1 METSIDKEQEMVLK
15 VDKKIKDGIDV
26 MYQNFDN
33 IENNILDLMKIAPC
47 VFDKDM
53 MISLLLDFQLL
64 DKQMGNFETMAT
76 QLDDPV
82 NMSQAF
88 VMDMMMKKLSQLMD
102 RLVGYITTCNSM
114 IEAQQFSP
122 QKALLLEKLEEN
134 FSYDV
139 VDWDDLDHA
148 FDNPYLVAKVSDV
161 LDEDY
166 DQNYYPLHCLR
177 LEGFKDKVSAYKYM
191 LANGISKENLILRY

>member
-1 METSIDKEQEMVLK
+1 METSVDKEQEMVLK
-15 VDKKIKDGIDV
+15 VDKKIKDGIEI

-53 MISLLLDFQLL
+53 MVSLLLDFQLL
-64 DKQMGNFETMAT
+64 DKQMGNFETMAV

-82 NMSQAF
+82 NMAQAI
-88 VMDMMMKKLSQLMD
+88 VMDTMMRKLSQLMD

-122 QKALLLEKLEEN
+122 QKALLLEKLEAN
-134 FSYDV
+134 FNYEV
-139 VDWDDLDHA
+139 VNWDDLDHA

-177 LEGFKDKVSAYKYM
+177 IEGFKDKVSAYKYM

>member
-1 METSIDKEQEMVLK
+1 MAED
-15 VDKKIKDGIDV
+15 
-26 MYQNFDN
+26 
-33 IENNILDLMKIAPC
+33 NILDLMKICPC

-53 MISLLLDFQLL
+53 MVSLLLDFQLL
-64 DKQMGNFETMAT
+64 DKQMGNFESMAT

-82 NMSQAF
+82 NMAQAI
-88 VMDMMMKKLSQLMD
+88 VMDTMMKKLNQLMD

-122 QKALLLEKLEEN
+122 QKALLLEKLEAN

-139 VDWDDLDHA
+139 VDWDDLDRA

-191 LANGISKENLILRY
+191 LEHGISKDNLVLRY

>member
-1 METSIDKEQEMVLK
+1 METSVDKEQEMVLK
-15 VDKKIKDGIDV
+15 VDKKIKDGIEI

-33 IENNILDLMKIAPC
+33 IENNILDLMKVATC

-53 MISLLLDFQLL
+53 MVSLLLDFQLL
-64 DKQMGNFETMAT
+64 DKQMGNFETMAV

-82 NMSQAF
+82 NMAQAI
-88 VMDMMMKKLSQLMD
+88 VMDTMMRKLSQLMD

-122 QKALLLEKLEEN
+122 QKALLLEKLEAN
-134 FSYDV
+134 FNYEV
-139 VDWDDLDHA
+139 VDWDDLNHA

-166 DQNYYPLHCLR
+166 NQNYYPLHCLR

>member
-1 METSIDKEQEMVLK
+1 MKTCVDKEQEMILK

-33 IENNILDLMKIAPC
+33 IENNILDLMKVAPC

-53 MISLLLDFQLL
+53 MVSLLLDFQLL
-64 DKQMGNFETMAT
+64 DKQMGNFETLAA

-82 NMSQAF
+82 NMAQAI
-88 VMDMMMKKLSQLMD
+88 VMDTMMRKLSELMD
-102 RLVGYITTCNSM
+102 RLVGYITTCNLM
-114 IEAQQFSP
+114 IENQQFSP
-122 QKALLLEKLEEN
+122 QKALLLEKLESN
-134 FSYDV
+134 FNYDV

-148 FDNPYLVAKVSDV
+148 FDNPYLVARVSDV

>member
-1 METSIDKEQEMVLK
+1 METSVDKEQEMVLK
-15 VDKKIKDGIDV
+15 VDKKIKDGMEI

-33 IENNILDLMKIAPC
+33 IENNILDLLKVAPC

-53 MISLLLDFQLL
+53 MVSLLLDFQLL
-64 DKQMGNFETMAT
+64 DKQIGNFETMAV

-82 NMSQAF
+82 NMAQAI
-88 VMDMMMKKLSQLMD
+88 VMDTMMRKLSQLMD

-122 QKALLLEKLEEN
+122 QKALLLEKLEAN
-134 FSYDV
+134 FNYEV

>member
-1 METSIDKEQEMVLK
+1 METSVDKEQDMILK
-15 VDKKIKDGIDV
+15 VDKKIKDGIDI

-33 IENNILDLMKIAPC
+33 IENNILDLMKVAPC

-64 DKQMGNFETMAT
+64 DKQMGNFETMTT

-82 NMSQAF
+82 NMAQAL
-88 VMDMMMKKLSQLMD
+88 VMDRMMKKLSQLMD
-102 RLVGYITTCNSM
+102 RLVEYITTCNVM
-114 IEAQQFSP
+114 IEAHQFNP
-122 QKALLLEKLEEN
+122 QKALLLEKLEAN
-134 FSYDV
+134 FIYDV
-139 VDWDDLDHA
+139 VCWDDLDHA

-161 LDEDY
+161 LDKDY
-166 DQNYYPLHCLR
+166 DHNYYPLHCLR

-191 LANGISKENLILRY
+191 LANGISKENLVLRY

>member
-1 METSIDKEQEMVLK
+1 METSVDKEQEMILK
-15 VDKKIKDGIDV
+15 VDKKIKDGINV

-33 IENNILDLMKIAPC
+33 IENNILDLLKIAPC

-53 MISLLLDFQLL
+53 MVSLLLDFQLL
-64 DKQMGNFETMAT
+64 DKQMGNFETMVT

-82 NMSQAF
+82 NMAQAL
-88 VMDMMMKKLSQLMD
+88 VMDTMMKKLSQLMD
-102 RLVGYITTCNSM
+102 RLVEYITTCNAM

-122 QKALLLEKLEEN
+122 QKALLLEKLEAN
-134 FSYDV
+134 FNYDV

-177 LEGFKDKVSAYKYM
+177 LEGFKDKISAYKYM

>member
-15 VDKKIKDGIDV
+15 VDKKIKDGIEI

-33 IENNILDLMKIAPC
+33 VENNILDLMKVAPC

-53 MISLLLDFQLL
+53 MVSLLLDFQLL
-64 DKQMGNFETMAT
+64 DKQMSNFESMAT

-82 NMSQAF
+82 NMAQAI
-88 VMDMMMKKLSQLMD
+88 VMDTMMRKLNQLID

-177 LEGFKDKVSAYKYM
+177 LEGFKDKVSAYKYC
-191 LANGISKENLILRY
+191 LANGISKDNLVLRY

>member
-15 VDKKIKDGIDV
+15 VDKKIKDGIEI

-33 IENNILDLMKIAPC
+33 IENNILDLMKVAPC

-53 MISLLLDFQLL
+53 MVSLLLDFQLL
-64 DKQMGNFETMAT
+64 DKQMGNFETMAV

-82 NMSQAF
+82 NMAQAI
-88 VMDMMMKKLSQLMD
+88 VMDTMMRKLSQLMD

-122 QKALLLEKLEEN
+122 QKALLLEKLEAN
-134 FSYDV
+134 FNYEV
-139 VDWDDLDHA
+139 VDWDDLNHA

>member
-1 METSIDKEQEMVLK
+1 METSIDKEQEMILK

-33 IENNILDLMKIAPC
+33 IENNILDLIKVASC

-53 MISLLLDFQLL
+53 MVSLLLDFQLL
-64 DKQMGNFETMAT
+64 DKQMGNFESMAT

-82 NMSQAF
+82 NMAQAL
-88 VMDMMMKKLSQLMD
+88 VMDTMMKKLSQLMD
-102 RLVGYITTCNSM
+102 RLVGYITTCNAM

-122 QKALLLEKLEEN
+122 QKALLLEKLEAN
-134 FSYDV
+134 FNYDV

-148 FDNPYLVAKVSDV
+148 FNNPYLVAKVSDV

-166 DQNYYPLHCLR
+166 NQNYYPLHCLR

-191 LANGISKENLILRY
+191 LEHGISKDNLVLRY

>member
-1 METSIDKEQEMVLK
+1 METSVDKEQDMILK
-15 VDKKIKDGIDV
+15 VDKKVKDGIDV

-33 IENNILDLMKIAPC
+33 IENNILDLMKVAPC

-64 DKQMGNFETMAT
+64 DKQMGNFESMAT

-82 NMSQAF
+82 NMAQAL
-88 VMDMMMKKLSQLMD
+88 VMDTMMKKLSQLMD
-102 RLVGYITTCNSM
+102 RLVEYITICNAM
-114 IEAQQFSP
+114 IEAKQFSP
-122 QKALLLEKLEEN
+122 QKALLLEKLGAN

-139 VDWDDLDHA
+139 VVWDDLDRA

-161 LDEDY
+161 LDKDY

-191 LANGISKENLILRY
+191 LEHGISKDNLVLRY

>member
-1 METSIDKEQEMVLK
+1 METSVDKEQEMILK
-15 VDKKIKDGIDV
+15 VDKKIKAGINV

-33 IENNILDLMKIAPC
+33 IENNILDLLKVAPC

-82 NMSQAF
+82 NMSQAL
-88 VMDMMMKKLSQLMD
+88 VMDTMMKKLSQLMD

-191 LANGISKENLILRY
+191 LANGIPKENLILRY

>member
-1 METSIDKEQEMVLK
+1 METSIDKEQEMILK

-33 IENNILDLMKIAPC
+33 IENNILDLMKVATC

-82 NMSQAF
+82 NMAQAI
-88 VMDMMMKKLSQLMD
+88 VMDTMMRKLSQLMD

-122 QKALLLEKLEEN
+122 QKALLLEKLEKN

-139 VDWDDLDHA
+139 VDWDDLNHA

-191 LANGISKENLILRY
+191 LANGISKENLILRW

>member
-15 VDKKIKDGIDV
+15 VDKKIKDGIDI

-33 IENNILDLMKIAPC
+33 IENNILDLLKVAPC
-47 VFDKDM
+47 VFNKDM
-53 MISLLLDFQLL
+53 MVSLLLDFQLL
-64 DKQMGNFETMAT
+64 DKQMGNFETLAV

-82 NMSQAF
+82 NMAQAIM
-88 VMDMMMKKLSQLMD
+88 MDTMMKKLNKLMD
-102 RLVGYITTCNSM
+102 RLVEYITTCNAM

-122 QKALLLEKLEEN
+122 QKALLLEKLEAN

-139 VDWDDLDHA
+139 VDWDDLNYA
-148 FDNPYLVAKVSDV
+148 FDNTYLVAKVSDV

-191 LANGISKENLILRY
+191 LEHGISKDNLVLRY

>member
-33 IENNILDLMKIAPC
+33 IENNILDLMKVAPC

-53 MISLLLDFQLL
+53 MVSLLLDFQLL
-64 DKQMGNFETMAT
+64 DKQMSNFESMAT

-82 NMSQAF
+82 NMAQAI
-88 VMDMMMKKLSQLMD
+88 VMDTMMRKLNQLID

-177 LEGFKDKVSAYKYM
+177 LEGFKDKVSAYKYC
-191 LANGISKENLILRY
+191 LANGISKDNLVLRY

>member
-1 METSIDKEQEMVLK
+1 MNVNEEQNMILK
-15 VDKKIKDGIDV
+15 IDKKIKDGINI
-26 MYQNFDN
+26 MYDNYSN
-33 IENNILDLMKIAPC
+33 IEDNILDLMKICPC

-64 DKQMGNFETMAT
+64 DKQMGNFESIAT

-82 NMSQAF
+82 NMAQAI
-88 VMDMMMKKLSQLMD
+88 VMDTMMRKLSQLMD
-102 RLVGYITTCNSM
+102 RLVGYITTCNAM

-122 QKALLLEKLEEN
+122 QKALLLEKLESN

-139 VDWDDLDHA
+139 VCWDDLDHA

-161 LDEDY
+161 LDKDY

-177 LEGFKDKVSAYKYM
+177 LEGFKDKISAYKYM
-191 LANGISKENLILRY
+191 LEHGISKDNLILRY

>member
-1 METSIDKEQEMVLK
+1 METSVDKEQEMILK
-15 VDKKIKDGIDV
+15 VDKKIKDGIDI

-33 IENNILDLMKIAPC
+33 IENNILDLMKVAPC

-53 MISLLLDFQLL
+53 MVSLLLDFQLL
-64 DKQMGNFETMAT
+64 DKQMGNFESMAT

-82 NMSQAF
+82 NMAQAI
-88 VMDMMMKKLSQLMD
+88 VMDTMMRKLNQLID
-102 RLVGYITTCNSM
+102 RLVEYITTCNAM

-122 QKALLLEKLEEN
+122 QKALLLEKLEAN
-134 FSYDV
+134 FSYEV
-139 VDWDDLDHA
+139 VDWDDLDRA

-161 LDEDY
+161 LDKDY

-191 LANGISKENLILRY
+191 LAHGISKENLILRY

>member
-1 METSIDKEQEMVLK
+1 METSVDKEQEMVLK
-15 VDKKIKDGIDV
+15 VDKKIKDGIEII
-26 MYQNFDN
+26 YQNFDN
-33 IENNILDLMKIAPC
+33 IENNILDLMKVAPC

-64 DKQMGNFETMAT
+64 DKQMGNFESMAT

-82 NMSQAF
+82 NMGQAI
-88 VMDMMMKKLSQLMD
+88 VMDTMMRKLSQLMD

-122 QKALLLEKLEEN
+122 QKALLLEKLEAN
-134 FSYDV
+134 FNYEV
-139 VDWDDLDHA
+139 VDWDDLNHA

-191 LANGISKENLILRY
+191 LAHGISKENLILRW

>member
-1 METSIDKEQEMVLK
+1 METSVDKEQEMILK

-33 IENNILDLMKIAPC
+33 IENNILDLMKVAPC

-64 DKQMGNFETMAT
+64 DKQMGNFESMAT

-82 NMSQAF
+82 NMAQAI
-88 VMDMMMKKLSQLMD
+88 VMDTMMRKLSQLMD

-122 QKALLLEKLEEN
+122 QKALLLEKLEVN

-148 FDNPYLVAKVSDV
+148 FDNTYLVAKVSDV

-166 DQNYYPLHCLR
+166 DQNYYPLHCLC

-191 LANGISKENLILRY
+191 LANGISKENLILRW

>member
-1 METSIDKEQEMVLK
+1 METSIDKEQDMILK
-15 VDKKIKDGIDV
+15 VDKKIKDGIDI

-33 IENNILDLMKIAPC
+33 IENNILDLMKVAPC

-53 MISLLLDFQLL
+53 MVSLLLDFQLL
-64 DKQMGNFETMAT
+64 DKQMGNFELMAT

-82 NMSQAF
+82 NMAQALM
-88 VMDMMMKKLSQLMD
+88 MDTMMKKLSQLMD

-139 VDWDDLDHA
+139 VDWDDLNHA

-177 LEGFKDKVSAYKYM
+177 LEGFKDKISAYKYM
-191 LANGISKENLILRY
+191 LANGISKDNLVLRY

>member
-1 METSIDKEQEMVLK
+1 METSVDKEQEMILK
-15 VDKKIKDGIDV
+15 VDKKIKDGIDII
-26 MYQNFDN
+26 YQNFDN
-33 IENNILDLMKIAPC
+33 IENNILDLLKVAPC
-47 VFDKDM
+47 VFNKDM

-64 DKQMGNFETMAT
+64 DKQMGNFESMAT

-82 NMSQAF
+82 NMAQAL
-88 VMDMMMKKLSQLMD
+88 VMDTMMKKLSQLMD
-102 RLVGYITTCNSM
+102 RLVGYITTCNAM
-114 IEAQQFSP
+114 IEYQQFSP

-139 VDWDDLDHA
+139 VDWDDLNRA

-166 DQNYYPLHCLR
+166 DKNYYPLHCLR

-191 LANGISKENLILRY
+191 LASGISKENLILRW

>member
-1 METSIDKEQEMVLK
+1 METSVDKEQEMILK

-33 IENNILDLMKIAPC
+33 VENNILDLMKVAPC

-82 NMSQAF
+82 NMAQAL
-88 VMDMMMKKLSQLMD
+88 VMDTMMKKLSQLMD
-102 RLVGYITTCNSM
+102 RLVEYITTCNSM

-122 QKALLLEKLEEN
+122 QKSLLLEKLETN

-139 VDWDDLDHA
+139 VDWKDVDNA
-148 FDNPYLVAKVSDV
+148 FDNPYLVARVSDV
-161 LDEDY
+161 MDEDY

-177 LEGFKDKVSAYKYM
+177 LNGFKDKVSAYKYM

>member
-1 METSIDKEQEMVLK
+1 METSVDKEQEMILK
-15 VDKKIKDGIDV
+15 VDKKIKEGIDV
-26 MYQNFDN
+26 IYQNFDN
-33 IENNILDLMKIAPC
+33 IENNILDLMKVAPC

-53 MISLLLDFQLL
+53 MISLLVDFQIL
-64 DKQMGNFETMAT
+64 DKQMGNFESMAT

-82 NMSQAF
+82 NMAQAI
-88 VMDMMMKKLSQLMD
+88 VMDTMMRKLSQLMD

-122 QKALLLEKLEEN
+122 QKSLLLENLEPN
-134 FSYDV
+134 FSYNV

-148 FDNPYLVAKVSDV
+148 FNNPYLVAKVSDV

-166 DQNYYPLHCLR
+166 NQNYYPLHCLR

-191 LANGISKENLILRY
+191 LEHGISKDNLVLRY

>member
-1 METSIDKEQEMVLK
+1 MMKIEEEQEMVLK
-15 VDKKIKDGIDV
+15 VNKKIRDGIDII
-26 MYQNFDN
+26 YKNFDN
-33 IENNILDLMKIAPC
+33 IENNILDLMKVAPC

-53 MISLLLDFQLL
+53 MVSLLLDFQLL
-64 DKQMGNFETMAT
+64 DKQMGNFESMAT

-82 NMSQAF
+82 NMAQAI
-88 VMDMMMKKLSQLMD
+88 VMDTMMRKLSQLMD

-134 FSYDV
+134 FSYEV

-161 LDEDY
+161 LDKDY

>member
-1 METSIDKEQEMVLK
+1 METSIDKEQEMILK
-15 VDKKIKDGIDV
+15 VDKKIKDGIDI

-33 IENNILDLMKIAPC
+33 IENNILDLMKVAPC

-53 MISLLLDFQLL
+53 MVSLLLDFQLL
-64 DKQMGNFETMAT
+64 DKQMGNFESMAT

-82 NMSQAF
+82 NMAQAI
-88 VMDMMMKKLSQLMD
+88 VMDTMMRKLNQLID
-102 RLVGYITTCNSM
+102 RLVGYIITCNSM

-139 VDWDDLDHA
+139 VDWDDLDRA

-161 LDEDY
+161 LDKDY

-191 LANGISKENLILRY
+191 LAHGISKENLILRY

>member
-1 METSIDKEQEMVLK
+1 METSVDKEQEMVLK
-15 VDKKIKDGIDV
+15 VDKKIKDGIEII
-26 MYQNFDN
+26 YQNFDN
-33 IENNILDLMKIAPC
+33 IENNILDLMKVAPC

-64 DKQMGNFETMAT
+64 DKQMGNFETMAA

-82 NMSQAF
+82 SMSQAI
-88 VMDMMMKKLSQLMD
+88 VMDTMMRKLSQLMD

-122 QKALLLEKLEEN
+122 QKALLLEKLEAN
-134 FSYDV
+134 FNYEV
-139 VDWDDLDHA
+139 VDWDDLNHA

-191 LANGISKENLILRY
+191 LANGISKENLILRW

>member
-1 METSIDKEQEMVLK
+1 METSIDKEQEMILK
-15 VDKKIKDGIDV
+15 VDKKIKDGIKI

-33 IENNILDLMKIAPC
+33 IEDNILDLMKVAPC
-47 VFDKDM
+47 VFNKDM
-53 MISLLLDFQLL
+53 MVSLLLDFKLL
-64 DKQMGNFETMAT
+64 DKQMGNFETLVT

-82 NMSQAF
+82 NMAQAI
-88 VMDMMMKKLSQLMD
+88 VMDTMIRKLNQLMD
-102 RLVGYITTCNSM
+102 RLVGYITTCNEM

-134 FSYDV
+134 FSYEV

-161 LDEDY
+161 LDKDY

-191 LANGISKENLILRY
+191 LSNGISKENLILRY

>member
-1 METSIDKEQEMVLK
+1 METSVDKEQEMILK

-33 IENNILDLMKIAPC
+33 IENNILDLMKVAPC

-53 MISLLLDFQLL
+53 MVSLLLDFQLL
-64 DKQMGNFETMAT
+64 DKQMGNFESMAT

-82 NMSQAF
+82 NMAQAL
-88 VMDMMMKKLSQLMD
+88 VMDTMMKKLSQLMD
-102 RLVGYITTCNSM
+102 RLVGYITTCNTM

-191 LANGISKENLILRY
+191 LAHGISKENLILRY

>member
-1 METSIDKEQEMVLK
+1 METSVDKEQEMVLK

-33 IENNILDLMKIAPC
+33 IENNILDLMKVASC

-64 DKQMGNFETMAT
+64 DKQMGNFESIAT

-82 NMSQAF
+82 NMAQAL
-88 VMDMMMKKLSQLMD
+88 VMDTMMKKLSQLMD
-102 RLVGYITTCNSM
+102 RLVEYITTCNSM

-122 QKALLLEKLEEN
+122 QKALLLEKLESN

-139 VDWDDLDHA
+139 VCWDDLDHA

-161 LDEDY
+161 LDKDY

-191 LANGISKENLILRY
+191 LEHGISKDNLVLRY

>member
-1 METSIDKEQEMVLK
+1 METSVDKEQEMVLK
-15 VDKKIKDGIDV
+15 VDKKIKDGIDI

-33 IENNILDLMKIAPC
+33 IENNILDLMKVAPC

-64 DKQMGNFETMAT
+64 DKQMGNFETMAA

-82 NMSQAF
+82 SMSQAI
-88 VMDMMMKKLSQLMD
+88 VMNTMIRKLSQLMD

-122 QKALLLEKLEEN
+122 QKALLLEKLEAN
-134 FSYDV
+134 FNYEV

-191 LANGISKENLILRY
+191 LANGISEENLILRY

>member
-1 METSIDKEQEMVLK
+1 METSVDKEQEMVLK
-15 VDKKIKDGIDV
+15 VDKKIKDGMEII
-26 MYQNFDN
+26 YQNFDN
-33 IENNILDLMKIAPC
+33 IENNILDLMKVAPC

-64 DKQMGNFETMAT
+64 DKQMGNFETMAA

-82 NMSQAF
+82 SMSQAI
-88 VMDMMMKKLSQLMD
+88 VMNTMIRKLSQLMD

-122 QKALLLEKLEEN
+122 QKALLLEKLEAN
-134 FSYDV
+134 FNYEV
-139 VDWDDLDHA
+139 VDWDDLNHA
-148 FDNPYLVAKVSDV
+148 FDNPYLVAKLSDV

>member
-15 VDKKIKDGIDV
+15 VDKKIKDGIEI

-47 VFDKDM
+47 VFNKDM
-53 MISLLLDFQLL
+53 MVSLLLDFQLL
-64 DKQMGNFETMAT
+64 DKQMGNFETIAT

-82 NMSQAF
+82 NMAQALM
-88 VMDMMMKKLSQLMD
+88 MDTMMKKLSKLMD
-102 RLVGYITTCNSM
+102 RLVGYITTCNAM

-148 FDNPYLVAKVSDV
+148 FNNPYLVAKVSDV

-166 DQNYYPLHCLR
+166 NQNYYPLHCLR

-191 LANGISKENLILRY
+191 LEHGISKDNLILRY

>member
-1 METSIDKEQEMVLK
+1 METSIDKEQDMILK
-15 VDKKIKDGIDV
+15 VDKKIKDGVKV

-33 IENNILDLMKIAPC
+33 IENNILDLMKVATC

-53 MISLLLDFQLL
+53 MVSLLLDFQLL
-64 DKQMGNFETMAT
+64 DKQMGNFESMAT

-82 NMSQAF
+82 NMAQAI
-88 VMDMMMKKLSQLMD
+88 VMDTMMRKLNQLMD

-122 QKALLLEKLEEN
+122 QKALLLEKLEAN
-134 FSYDV
+134 FNYDV
-139 VDWDDLDHA
+139 VDWDDLDRA
-148 FDNPYLVAKVSDV
+148 LDNPYLVAKVSDV

-177 LEGFKDKVSAYKYM
+177 LDGFKDKVSAYKYM
-191 LANGISKENLILRY
+191 LAHGISKENLILRY